1 MWGQEVFCCHQHE
14 CHRIIPTRVGT
25 RYWWWHYTTTIKDHP
40 HACGDKLSRPT
51 PCRAMRGSSPRVWGQ
66 VAKLLCDLG
75 IMRIIPTRVGT
86 RIRSKDMIPHRWDH
100 PHACGDKTQFCVYHS
115 VYSSSSPRVW
125 GQDNS
130 AITHDTAGRIIP
142 TRVGTR
148 LAARQAAILI

>member
-1 MWGQEVFCCHQHE
+1 MWGQVSVSAENPQFF
-14 CHRIIPTRVGT
+14 RIIPTRVGT

-86 RIRSKDMIPHRWDH
+86 RQQRHNSRHRRTDH
-100 PHACGDKTQFCVYHS
+100 PHAYGDKRIKKILKGIAKG
-115 VYSSSSPRVW
+115 SSPRVW
-125 GQDNS
+125 GQDLVCLL
-130 AITHDTAGRIIP
+130 RF
-142 TRVGTR
+142 
-148 LAARQAAILI
+148 

>member
-1 MWGQEVFCCHQHE
+1 MWGQVSVSAENPQFF
-14 CHRIIPTRVGT
+14 RIIPTRVGT

-86 RIRSKDMIPHRWDH
+86 RLNSASIIPSIPHH
-100 PHACGDKTQFCVYHS
+100 PHACGDKTTAPYLTTPQDG
-115 VYSSSSPRVW
+115 SSPRVW
-125 GQDNS
+125 GQDWR
-130 AITHDTAGRIIP
+130 HGK
-142 TRVGTR
+142 R
-148 LAARQAAILI
+148 LF

>member
-1 MWGQEVFCCHQHE
+1 MWGQVSVSAENPQFF
-14 CHRIIPTRVGT
+14 RIIPTRVGT

-86 RIRSKDMIPHRWDH
+86 STAHCRSSSSTRDH